1 MLQAGRIVWRCDNA
15 PFVLGGR
22 SFYEPLVQ
30 WTLLKT
36 AEQRAE
42 GGTLHAGTGNPYEW
56 EFERSAT
63 FGEQR
68 MKRTVKLTIFGI
80 LGALLLVFIVLRII
94 EASKPATAK
103 KQPIP
108 PVSVAQ
114 PVKRDVTYKIEYGGD
129 ILPVQQ
135 TNIFSRVAGILS
147 AVYTDM
153 GHTVRAGQLVALIDT
168 AAAYQAELQTEAA
181 YENAKAT
188 EAREQELVAK
198 NLVSRQDLDNAVA
211 AFRTARANYESARI
225 QLNYS
230 KITAPFHGWVTKRYL
245 DPGSVVTN
253 NPIVGNSNSTIF
265 NIMDIDS
272 LKIDINLPDRDIPL
286 LDRVKSAIVRVDAM
300 PGRQWKAF
308 VSHSAQSLNT
318 ATRTMVVEI
327 VVPNRDEAL
336 KPGVFANVELILGE
350 HPNALTVPT
359 QAVLRDTVGHTYV
372 LIVQDTIARK
382 KPVQIG
388 ITDEGWTEILSGL
401 DGSEQV
407 IVTGQSFAHPNGK
420 VTLVKAPSSSG
431 PPPSPAAPSATL
443 PGVDT
448 SAVKQY

>member
-1 MLQAGRIVWRCDNA
+1 MNIV
-15 PFVLGGR
+15 
-22 SFYEPLVQ
+22 EPPKRAIPEILANGNSNGSHHHP
-30 WTLLKT
+30 KT
-36 AEQRAE
+36 IPLR
-42 GGTLHAGTGNPYEW
+42 P
-56 EFERSAT
+56 
-63 FGEQR
+63 QR

-80 LGALLLVFIVLRII
+80 LGAVLLVFLVLRII
-94 EASKPATAK
+94 EASKPAALK

-114 PVKRDVTYKIEYGGD
+114 PVQRDILYKIEYGGD
-129 ILPVQQ
+129 VLPVQQ
-135 TNIFSRVAGILS
+135 ANVFSRVVGVLS

-153 GHTVRAGQLVALIDT
+153 GHTVRAGQLIALIDT
-168 AAAYQAELQTEAA
+168 AAAYQTELQAEAT

-188 EAREQELVAK
+188 EARERELAAK

-211 AFRTARANYESARI
+211 ALRTAKANYESARI
-225 QLNYS
+225 QLEYS

-272 LKIDINLPDRDIPL
+272 LKIDINVPDREIPL
-286 LDRVKSAIVRVDAM
+286 LSKVRSAIVRVDAM

-308 VSHSAQSLNT
+308 ISHSAQSLNT

-327 VVPNRDEAL
+327 VVPNSDEAL

-350 HPNALTVPT
+350 HLNALTIPT
-359 QAVLRDTVGHTYV
+359 QSVLRDTAGNTYV
-372 LIVQDTIARK
+372 LTVQDTVARK
-382 KPVQIG
+382 KPIQIG
-388 ITDEGWTEILSGL
+388 IADSGWTEVLSGL

-407 IVTGQSFAHPNGK
+407 IVTGQNFAHSNGK
-420 VTLVKAPSSSG
+420 VTVIKASSSSA
-431 PPPSPAAPSATL
+431 PLQSPAAPSATL

-448 SAVKQY
+448 IAVKQY